1 MVEQP
6 GRVRIVNNGALEPIP
21 FLDIEGRVGSGG
33 ERGLLGLA
41 FHPNY
46 AANGFFYVS
55 FTDLAGN
62 TRVERFAVSPDPSA
76 ADVSSAKLI
85 LGVGQ
90 PFSNHNGG
98 LVAFGPDGMLYIGLG
113 DGGSGGDQLAHGQ
126 NTGTLLGSLL
136 RIDVDGGD
144 PYAVPVDNPFIGQAG
159 RDEIWGYGLRNPWRF
174 SFDAVGGAL
183 YVADVGQNQWEEVN
197 VVDRDQAGLNYGWN
211 TMEGAHCFGSS
222 TSSEQGLVLPAI
234 EYSHSDG
241 CSVTGGFV
249 YRGSALPQLTGHYFY
264 SDYCDGWLRSF
275 RFSNGS
281 VQDETEWDVGAV
293 GQVLS
298 FGQDRDGELY
308 VLAAAGRVYRISGG
322 N

>member
-1 MVEQP
+1 MVYRTRRDRSRPPPVSLVSIMAIVGITACSSASGPSGSGSGGALELVEGASGLASPVYLTAPSGDPRLFVVEQP
-6 GRVRIVNNGALEPIP
+6 GRVWIVNNGALEPIP

-113 DGGSGGDQLAHGQ
+113 DGGSGGDPLAHGQ
-126 NTGTLLGSLL
+126 NTETLLGSLL
-136 RIDVDGGD
+136 RIDV
-144 PYAVPVDNPFIGQAG
+144 
-159 RDEIWGYGLRNPWRF
+159 
-174 SFDAVGGAL
+174 
-183 YVADVGQNQWEEVN
+183 VAARRPTPDSAA
-197 VVDRDQAGLNYGWN
+197 DR
-211 TMEGAHCFGSS
+211 C
-222 TSSEQGLVLPAI
+222 
-234 EYSHSDG
+234 
-241 CSVTGGFV
+241 
-249 YRGSALPQLTGHYFY
+249 
-264 SDYCDGWLRSF
+264 
-275 RFSNGS
+275 
-281 VQDETEWDVGAV
+281 
-293 GQVLS
+293 
-298 FGQDRDGELY
+298 
-308 VLAAAGRVYRISGG
+308 
-322 N
+322 

>member
-1 MVEQP
+1 M
-6 GRVRIVNNGALEPIP
+6 
-21 FLDIEGRVGSGG
+21 
-33 ERGLLGLA
+33 
-41 FHPNY
+41 
-46 AANGFFYVS
+46 S

-62 TRVERFAVSPDPSA
+62 TRVERFAVSPDSSA

-113 DGGSGGDQLAHGQ
+113 DGGSGGDPLAHGQ

-144 PYAVPVDNPFIGQAG
+144 PYAVPVDNPFIGQAA

-222 TSSEQGLVLPAI
+222 TCSEQGLVLPAI

-281 VQDETEWDVGAV
+281 IQDETEWDVGAV